1 MTKTRT
7 FIIGALVLSLLAF
20 GIVALASNG
29 FGKGAAQ
36 DQAGNGSYMQERDS
50 DGDGII
56 NCNDPDWTRPLDGT
70 GYGAMNGGGAHDGAG
85 QGLRHGMGNGAHNG
99 SGQGEGRHGRGMG
112 AGNGTC
118 REVE

>member
-1 MTKTRT
+1 MSKTRT
-7 FIIGALVLSLLAF
+7 FIVGALLLSLLAF

-29 FGKGAAQ
+29 FWKGATQ

-70 GYGAMNGGGAHDGAG
+70 GYGAMNGGHAQAGSG
-85 QGLRHGMGNGAHNG
+85 QGSHQGFGNDTHNG
-99 SGQGEGRHGRGMG
+99 SGQGEGRYGRGMG
-112 AGNGTC
+112 AGNGAC
-118 REVE
+118 RQME